1 MPSDKLKVIIAED
14 NRLSRKAV
22 IQDIP
27 WKKLGMEICGEASNG
42 EEALQAI
49 RDNQPDIALM
59 DIKMPVLTGLD
70 VIEKLSDLDPKPLY
84 IILTAYDDYELMR
97 RGIQDKVFDYIL
109 KPYTKERIRKT
120 ISRVKQNMEEQ
131 ESNKQIGEIINSK
144 NNFVLAIEN
153 KFIVLNPEKEIVLIK
168 TLQGKLQF
176 YTTRGILESKLL
188 LKDVES
194 RLNRSGFL
202 RTNKSFL
209 VNINMV
215 KEIEPWFNDT
225 YLLIMNHYEKEEV
238 PVSRHYLKDF
248 KTVMGI
254 L

>member
-1 MPSDKLKVIIAED
+1 MTKIRAAVVDDEMPARYELTSILHEIENVDVAAEFSTGKGFLEFLKKDSVD
-14 NRLSRKAV
+14 V
-22 IQDIP
+22 VF
-27 WKKLGMEICGEASNG
+27 
-42 EEALQAI
+42 
-49 RDNQPDIALM
+49 M
-59 DIKMPVLTGLD
+59 DIEMPVMT
-70 VIEKLSDLDPKPLY
+70 
-84 IILTAYDDYELMR
+84 
-97 RGIQDKVFDYIL
+97 GIQTVQAMEQMSDEILSIPRVVFSTGFAQFAIQAFDLAVFDYIL

-176 YTTRGILESKLL
+176 YTTRGILESRLL

-194 RLNRSGFL
+194 RLSRSGFL

-225 YLLIMNHYEKEEV
+225 YLLIINHYEKEEV

>member
-1 MPSDKLKVIIAED
+1 MTKIRAAVVDDEMPARYELTSILHEIENVDVAAEFSTGKGFLEFLKKDSVD
-14 NRLSRKAV
+14 V
-22 IQDIP
+22 VF
-27 WKKLGMEICGEASNG
+27 
-42 EEALQAI
+42 
-49 RDNQPDIALM
+49 M
-59 DIKMPVLTGLD
+59 DIEMPVMT
-70 VIEKLSDLDPKPLY
+70 
-84 IILTAYDDYELMR
+84 
-97 RGIQDKVFDYIL
+97 GIQTVQAMEQMSDDILSMPRVVFSTGFAQFAIQAFDLAVFDYIL

-176 YTTRGILESKLL
+176 YTTRGILESRLL

-194 RLNRSGFL
+194 RLSRSGFL

>member
-1 MPSDKLKVIIAED
+1 MTKIRAAVVDDEMPARYELTSILQEIENVDVVAEFSTGKSFLEFLKKDSIDV
-14 NRLSRKAV
+14 V
-22 IQDIP
+22 F
-27 WKKLGMEICGEASNG
+27 
-42 EEALQAI
+42 
-49 RDNQPDIALM
+49 M
-59 DIKMPVLTGLD
+59 DIEMPVMT
-70 VIEKLSDLDPKPLY
+70 
-84 IILTAYDDYELMR
+84 
-97 RGIQDKVFDYIL
+97 GIQTVQAMEQMSDDILSMPRVVFSTGFAQFAIQAFDLAVFDYIL
-109 KPYTKERIRKT
+109 KPYTKDRIRKT

-194 RLNRSGFL
+194 RLSRSGFL

>member
-1 MPSDKLKVIIAED
+1 MTRIRAAIVDDEMPARNELHSILDGMDDVDVAAEFSTGSGFLEFLK
-14 NRLSRKAV
+14 
-22 IQDIP
+22 
-27 WKKLGMEICGEASNG
+27 
-42 EEALQAI
+42 
-49 RDNQPDIALM
+49 RDSVDMVFM
-59 DIKMPVLTGLD
+59 DIEMPGMT
-70 VIEKLSDLDPKPLY
+70 
-84 IILTAYDDYELMR
+84 
-97 RGIQDKVFDYIL
+97 GIQTVQEIERMSDDILVMPRIVFSTGFAQFAIQAFDLAVFDYVL
-109 KPYTKERIRKT
+109 KPYTEERIRKT

-131 ESNKQIGEIINSK
+131 EAHRQTGEIINSK
-144 NNFVLAIEN
+144 NNFVLSTEN
-153 KFIVLNPEKEIVLIK
+153 KLIVLRPEEEIVLVK
-168 TLQGKLQF
+168 TLQGRLQF

-209 VNINMV
+209 VNVNMV

-248 KTVMGI
+248 RSAMGI
-254 L
+254 V

>member
-1 MPSDKLKVIIAED
+1 MIKIRAAVVDDEMPARYELTSILQEMENVDVVAEFSTGRGFLEFLKKDSVD
-14 NRLSRKAV
+14 V
-22 IQDIP
+22 VF
-27 WKKLGMEICGEASNG
+27 
-42 EEALQAI
+42 
-49 RDNQPDIALM
+49 M
-59 DIKMPVLTGLD
+59 DIEMPVMT
-70 VIEKLSDLDPKPLY
+70 
-84 IILTAYDDYELMR
+84 
-97 RGIQDKVFDYIL
+97 GIQTVQAMEQMSDDILSMPRIVFSTGFAQFAIQAFDLAVFDYIL

-176 YTTRGILESKLL
+176 YTTRGILESRLL

>member
-1 MPSDKLKVIIAED
+1 MTKIRAAVVDDEMPARYELTSILHEIENVDVAAEFSTGKGFLEFLKKDSVD
-14 NRLSRKAV
+14 V
-22 IQDIP
+22 VF
-27 WKKLGMEICGEASNG
+27 
-42 EEALQAI
+42 
-49 RDNQPDIALM
+49 M
-59 DIKMPVLTGLD
+59 DIEMPVMT
-70 VIEKLSDLDPKPLY
+70 
-84 IILTAYDDYELMR
+84 
-97 RGIQDKVFDYIL
+97 GIQTVQAMEQMSDDILSMPRVVFSTGFAQFAIQAFDLAVFDYIL

-225 YLLIMNHYEKEEV
+225 YLLIMNHYEKWPGGER
-238 PVSRHYLKDF
+238 PSIKRP
-248 KTVMGI
+248 
-254 L
+254 

>member
-1 MPSDKLKVIIAED
+1 MFL
-14 NRLSRKAV
+14 
-22 IQDIP
+22 
-27 WKKLGMEICGEASNG
+27 
-42 EEALQAI
+42 
-49 RDNQPDIALM
+49 
-59 DIKMPVLTGLD
+59 
-70 VIEKLSDLDPKPLY
+70 
-84 IILTAYDDYELMR
+84 
-97 RGIQDKVFDYIL
+97 YIL

-176 YTTRGILESKLL
+176 YTTRGILESRLL
-188 LKDVES
+188 LKDVEN
-194 RLNRSGFL
+194 RLSRSGFL

>member
-1 MPSDKLKVIIAED
+1 MTKIRAAVVDDEMPARYELTSILHEIENVDVAAEFSTGKGF
-14 NRLSRKAV
+14 LEF
-22 IQDIP
+22 I
-27 WKKLGMEICGEASNG
+27 KKDSV
-42 EEALQAI
+42 
-49 RDNQPDIALM
+49 DVVFM
-59 DIKMPVLTGLD
+59 DIEMPVMT
-70 VIEKLSDLDPKPLY
+70 
-84 IILTAYDDYELMR
+84 
-97 RGIQDKVFDYIL
+97 GIQTVQAMEQMSDEILSIPRVVFSTGFAQFAIQAFDLAVFDYIL

-120 ISRVKQNMEEQ
+120 ISRVKQNREEQ

-176 YTTRGILESKLL
+176 YTTRGILESRLL

-194 RLNRSGFL
+194 RLSRSGFL

>member
-1 MPSDKLKVIIAED
+1 MTKIRAAVVDDEMPARYELTSILQEIENVDVAAEFSTGKGFLEFLKKDSVD
-14 NRLSRKAV
+14 V
-22 IQDIP
+22 VF
-27 WKKLGMEICGEASNG
+27 
-42 EEALQAI
+42 
-49 RDNQPDIALM
+49 M
-59 DIKMPVLTGLD
+59 DIEMPVMT
-70 VIEKLSDLDPKPLY
+70 
-84 IILTAYDDYELMR
+84 
-97 RGIQDKVFDYIL
+97 GIQTVQAMEQMSDDILSMPRIVFSTGFAQFAIQAFDLAVFDYIL

-176 YTTRGILESKLL
+176 YTTRGILESRLL

-194 RLNRSGFL
+194 RLSRSGFL

>member
-1 MPSDKLKVIIAED
+1 MTKIRAAVVDDEMPARYELTSILHDIENVEVAAEFSTGKSFLEFLKKDSVD
-14 NRLSRKAV
+14 V
-22 IQDIP
+22 VF
-27 WKKLGMEICGEASNG
+27 
-42 EEALQAI
+42 
-49 RDNQPDIALM
+49 M
-59 DIKMPVLTGLD
+59 DIEMPVMT
-70 VIEKLSDLDPKPLY
+70 
-84 IILTAYDDYELMR
+84 
-97 RGIQDKVFDYIL
+97 GIQTVQAMEQMSDEILSMPHVVFSTGFAQFAIQAFDLAVFDYIL

-176 YTTRGILESKLL
+176 YTTRGILESRLL
-188 LKDVES
+188 LKDVEN
-194 RLNRSGFL
+194 RLSRSGFL

>member
-1 MPSDKLKVIIAED
+1 MKPDSSHNGFFESFRHAADGIRAAAAGR
-14 NRLSRKAV
+14 NFR
-22 IQDIP
+22 IQLELARE
-27 WKKLGMEICGEASNG
+27 K
-42 EEALQAI
+42 EEAGACGFFTQ
-49 RDNQPDIALM
+49 
-59 DIKMPVLTGLD
+59 PVLSEQGL
-70 VIEKLSDLDPKPLY
+70 EN
-84 IILTAYDDYELMR
+84 LM
-97 RGIQDKVFDYIL
+97 
-109 KPYTKERIRKT
+109 
-120 ISRVKQNMEEQ
+120 
-131 ESNKQIGEIINSK
+131 
-144 NNFVLAIEN
+144 LARE
-153 KFIVLNPEKEIVLIK
+153 

-176 YTTRGILESKLL
+176 YTTRGILESRLL

-194 RLNRSGFL
+194 RLSRSGFL

>member
-1 MPSDKLKVIIAED
+1 MTKIRAAVVDDEMPARYELTSILQEMENVDVVAEFSTGRGFLEFLKKDSVD
-14 NRLSRKAV
+14 V
-22 IQDIP
+22 VF
-27 WKKLGMEICGEASNG
+27 
-42 EEALQAI
+42 
-49 RDNQPDIALM
+49 M
-59 DIKMPVLTGLD
+59 DIEMPVMT
-70 VIEKLSDLDPKPLY
+70 
-84 IILTAYDDYELMR
+84 
-97 RGIQDKVFDYIL
+97 GIQTVQAMEQMSDDILSMPHVVFSTGFAQFAIQAFDLAVFDYIL

>member
-1 MPSDKLKVIIAED
+1 MTKIRAAVVDDEMPARYELTSILHEIENVDVAAEFSTGKGFLEFLKKDSVD
-14 NRLSRKAV
+14 V
-22 IQDIP
+22 VF
-27 WKKLGMEICGEASNG
+27 
-42 EEALQAI
+42 
-49 RDNQPDIALM
+49 M
-59 DIKMPVLTGLD
+59 DIEMPVIT
-70 VIEKLSDLDPKPLY
+70 
-84 IILTAYDDYELMR
+84 
-97 RGIQDKVFDYIL
+97 GIQTVQAMEQMSDEILSIPRVVFSTGFAQFAIQAFDLAVFDYIL

-176 YTTRGILESKLL
+176 YTTRGILESRLL

-194 RLNRSGFL
+194 RLSRSGFL

>member
-1 MPSDKLKVIIAED
+1 MTKIRAAVVDDEMPARYELTSILHEIENVDVAAEFSTGKGFLEFLKKDSVDVAF
-14 NRLSRKAV
+14 
-22 IQDIP
+22 
-27 WKKLGMEICGEASNG
+27 
-42 EEALQAI
+42 
-49 RDNQPDIALM
+49 M
-59 DIKMPVLTGLD
+59 DIEMPVMT
-70 VIEKLSDLDPKPLY
+70 
-84 IILTAYDDYELMR
+84 
-97 RGIQDKVFDYIL
+97 GIQTVQAMEQMSDDILSMPRVVFSTGFAQFAIQAFDLAVFDYIL

-176 YTTRGILESKLL
+176 YTTRGILESRLL

-194 RLNRSGFL
+194 RLSRSGFL

>member
-1 MPSDKLKVIIAED
+1 MTKIRAAVVDDEMPARYELTSILQEIENVDVAAEFSTGKSFLEFLKKDSVD
-14 NRLSRKAV
+14 V
-22 IQDIP
+22 VF
-27 WKKLGMEICGEASNG
+27 
-42 EEALQAI
+42 
-49 RDNQPDIALM
+49 M
-59 DIKMPVLTGLD
+59 DIEMPVMT
-70 VIEKLSDLDPKPLY
+70 
-84 IILTAYDDYELMR
+84 
-97 RGIQDKVFDYIL
+97 GIQTVQTMEQISDEILSMPRVVFSTGFAQFAIQAFDLAVFDYIL

-176 YTTRGILESKLL
+176 YTTRGILESRLL

>member
-1 MPSDKLKVIIAED
+1 MTKIRAAVVDDEMPARYELTSILHEIENVDVAAEFSTGKGFLEFLKKDSVD
-14 NRLSRKAV
+14 V
-22 IQDIP
+22 VF
-27 WKKLGMEICGEASNG
+27 
-42 EEALQAI
+42 
-49 RDNQPDIALM
+49 M
-59 DIKMPVLTGLD
+59 DIEMPVMT
-70 VIEKLSDLDPKPLY
+70 
-84 IILTAYDDYELMR
+84 
-97 RGIQDKVFDYIL
+97 GIQTVQAMEQMSDEILSMPHVVFSTGFAQFAIQAFDLAVFDYIL

-120 ISRVKQNMEEQ
+120 VSRVKQNMEEQ

-176 YTTRGILESKLL
+176 YTTRGILESRLL

-194 RLNRSGFL
+194 RLSRSGFL

>member
-1 MPSDKLKVIIAED
+1 MTKIRAAVVDDEMPARYELTSILQEMENVDVVAEFSTGRGFLEFLKKDSVD
-14 NRLSRKAV
+14 V
-22 IQDIP
+22 VF
-27 WKKLGMEICGEASNG
+27 
-42 EEALQAI
+42 
-49 RDNQPDIALM
+49 M
-59 DIKMPVLTGLD
+59 DIEMPVMT
-70 VIEKLSDLDPKPLY
+70 
-84 IILTAYDDYELMR
+84 
-97 RGIQDKVFDYIL
+97 GIQTVQAMEQMSDDILSMPRVVFSTGFAQFAIQAFDLAVFDYIL

-176 YTTRGILESKLL
+176 YTTRGILESRLL

>member
-1 MPSDKLKVIIAED
+1 MTKIRAAVVDDEMPARYELTSILQEMENVDVAAEFSTGKGFLEFLKKDSVD
-14 NRLSRKAV
+14 V
-22 IQDIP
+22 VF
-27 WKKLGMEICGEASNG
+27 
-42 EEALQAI
+42 
-49 RDNQPDIALM
+49 M
-59 DIKMPVLTGLD
+59 DIEMPVMT
-70 VIEKLSDLDPKPLY
+70 
-84 IILTAYDDYELMR
+84 
-97 RGIQDKVFDYIL
+97 GIQTVQAMEQMSDEILSMPRVVFSTGFAQFAIQAFDLAVFDYIL

-168 TLQGKLQF
+168 TLQGRLQF
-176 YTTRGILESKLL
+176 YTTRGILESRLL

>member
-1 MPSDKLKVIIAED
+1 MTKIRAAVVDDEMPARYELTSILQEMENVDVAAEFSTGKSFLEFLKKDSVD
-14 NRLSRKAV
+14 V
-22 IQDIP
+22 VF
-27 WKKLGMEICGEASNG
+27 
-42 EEALQAI
+42 
-49 RDNQPDIALM
+49 M
-59 DIKMPVLTGLD
+59 DIEMPVMT
-70 VIEKLSDLDPKPLY
+70 
-84 IILTAYDDYELMR
+84 
-97 RGIQDKVFDYIL
+97 GIQTVQTMEQISDEILSMPRVVFSTGFAQFAIQAFDLAVFDYIL

>member
-1 MPSDKLKVIIAED
+1 MTKIRAAVVDDEMPARYELTSILHEIENVDVAAEFSTGKGFLEFLKKDSVD
-14 NRLSRKAV
+14 V
-22 IQDIP
+22 VF
-27 WKKLGMEICGEASNG
+27 
-42 EEALQAI
+42 
-49 RDNQPDIALM
+49 M
-59 DIKMPVLTGLD
+59 DIEMPVMT
-70 VIEKLSDLDPKPLY
+70 
-84 IILTAYDDYELMR
+84 
-97 RGIQDKVFDYIL
+97 GIQTVQAMEQMSDEILSIPRVVFSTGFAQFAIQAFDLAVFDYIL

-176 YTTRGILESKLL
+176 YTTRGILESRLL

-194 RLNRSGFL
+194 RLSRSGFL

>member
-1 MPSDKLKVIIAED
+1 MTKIRAAVVDDEMPARYELTSILHDIENVDVVAEFSTGKGFLEFLKKDSVD
-14 NRLSRKAV
+14 V
-22 IQDIP
+22 VF
-27 WKKLGMEICGEASNG
+27 
-42 EEALQAI
+42 
-49 RDNQPDIALM
+49 M
-59 DIKMPVLTGLD
+59 DIEMPVMT
-70 VIEKLSDLDPKPLY
+70 
-84 IILTAYDDYELMR
+84 
-97 RGIQDKVFDYIL
+97 GIQTVQAMEQMSDEILSIPRVVFSTGFAQFAIQAFDLAVFDYIL

-176 YTTRGILESKLL
+176 YTTRGILESRLL

-194 RLNRSGFL
+194 RLSRSGFL

>member
-109 KPYTKERIRKT
+109 KPIHIEEMTESLERAASLARALQKQRRTDAENSDRAGNGPGAVDIRQEREAAEKTFAQKSMLDAIHGSDRGAAELGTWIGKQGGVHDFTLFLSFPSSRIRL
-120 ISRVKQNMEEQ
+120 R
-131 ESNKQIGEIINSK
+131 
-144 NNFVLAIEN
+144 
-153 KFIVLNPEKEIVLIK
+153 LIK
-168 TLQGKLQF
+168 
-176 YTTRGILESKLL
+176 
-188 LKDVES
+188 
-194 RLNRSGFL
+194 RSGRL
-202 RTNKSFL
+202 KGQQTACRTCIRSG
-209 VNINMV
+209 
-215 KEIEPWFNDT
+215 
-225 YLLIMNHYEKEEV
+225 
-238 PVSRHYLKDF
+238 R
-248 KTVMGI
+248 
-254 L
+254 

>member
-1 MPSDKLKVIIAED
+1 MTKIRAAVVDDEMPARYELTSILQEIENVDVAAEFSTGKGFLEFLKKDSVD
-14 NRLSRKAV
+14 V
-22 IQDIP
+22 VF
-27 WKKLGMEICGEASNG
+27 
-42 EEALQAI
+42 
-49 RDNQPDIALM
+49 M
-59 DIKMPVLTGLD
+59 DIEMPVMT
-70 VIEKLSDLDPKPLY
+70 
-84 IILTAYDDYELMR
+84 
-97 RGIQDKVFDYIL
+97 GIQTVQAMEQMSDDILSMPRVVFSTGFAQFAIQAFDLAVFDYIL

-120 ISRVKQNMEEQ
+120 ISRLKQNMEEQ

-176 YTTRGILESKLL
+176 YTTRGILESRLL

-194 RLNRSGFL
+194 RLSRSGFL

>member
-1 MPSDKLKVIIAED
+1 MTKIRAAVVDDEMPARYELTSILHEIENVDVAAEFSTGKGFLEFLKKDSVD
-14 NRLSRKAV
+14 V
-22 IQDIP
+22 VF
-27 WKKLGMEICGEASNG
+27 
-42 EEALQAI
+42 
-49 RDNQPDIALM
+49 M
-59 DIKMPVLTGLD
+59 DIEMPVMT
-70 VIEKLSDLDPKPLY
+70 
-84 IILTAYDDYELMR
+84 
-97 RGIQDKVFDYIL
+97 GIQTVQAMEQMSDEILSMPHVVFSTGFAQFAIQAFDLAVFDYIL

-176 YTTRGILESKLL
+176 YTTRGILESRLL

-194 RLNRSGFL
+194 RLSRSGFL

>member
-1 MPSDKLKVIIAED
+1 MTKIRTAVVDDEMPARNELISVLEEIENVEVVAEFATGRGFLEFLKKDSVD
-14 NRLSRKAV
+14 MV
-22 IQDIP
+22 F
-27 WKKLGMEICGEASNG
+27 
-42 EEALQAI
+42 
-49 RDNQPDIALM
+49 M
-59 DIKMPVLTGLD
+59 DIEMPGMT
-70 VIEKLSDLDPKPLY
+70 
-84 IILTAYDDYELMR
+84 
-97 RGIQDKVFDYIL
+97 GIQTVQLMEKMSDELLSMPRVVFSTGFAQFAIQAFDMAVFDYIL
-109 KPYTKERIRKT
+109 KPYTEERIRKT
-120 ISRVKQNMEEQ
+120 IARVKQSKEEQ
-131 ESNKQIGEIINSK
+131 ESNRQLGEIINSK
-144 NNFVLAIEN
+144 NNFVLSIEN
-153 KFIVLNPEKEIVLIK
+153 KFIVLKSEEEIVLIK

-188 LKDVES
+188 LKDVETRLS
-194 RLNRSGFL
+194 RCGFL

-225 YLLIMNHYEKEEV
+225 YLLIMKHYEKEEV

>member
-1 MPSDKLKVIIAED
+1 MTKIRAAVVDDEMPARYELTSILHEIENVDVIAEFSTGKGF
-14 NRLSRKAV
+14 LEF
-22 IQDIP
+22 I
-27 WKKLGMEICGEASNG
+27 KKDSV
-42 EEALQAI
+42 
-49 RDNQPDIALM
+49 DVVFM
-59 DIKMPVLTGLD
+59 DIEMPVMT
-70 VIEKLSDLDPKPLY
+70 
-84 IILTAYDDYELMR
+84 
-97 RGIQDKVFDYIL
+97 GIQTVQAMEQMSDEILSMPHVVFSTGFAQFAIQAFDLAVFDYIL

-176 YTTRGILESKLL
+176 YTTRGILESRLL
-188 LKDVES
+188 LKDVEN
-194 RLNRSGFL
+194 RLSRSGFL

>member
-1 MPSDKLKVIIAED
+1 MMKIRTVIVDDEMPARNELHSILNEMEDIEIVAEFSTGRGFLDFLKKDSADLVFMDIEMP
-14 NRLSRKAV
+14 V
-22 IQDIP
+22 MTGIQTV
-27 WKKLGMEICGEASNG
+27 
-42 EEALQAI
+42 QAI
-49 RDNQPDIALM
+49 EQMSDDILS
-59 DIKMPVLTGLD
+59 MPRIVFSTGF
-70 VIEKLSDLDPKPLY
+70 
-84 IILTAYDDYELMR
+84 AQFA
-97 RGIQDKVFDYIL
+97 IQAFDMAVFDYIL
-109 KPYTKERIRKT
+109 KPYTEDRIRKT
-120 ISRVKQNMEEQ
+120 IVRVKQSMEEQ
-131 ESNKQIGEIINSK
+131 AEHKQIGEIINSK
-144 NNFVLAIEN
+144 NNFVIATDS
-153 KFIVLNPEKEIVLIK
+153 KFIVLRPEEEIVLIK

-188 LKDVES
+188 LKDVEN
-194 RLNRSGFL
+194 RLSRSGFL

>member
-1 MPSDKLKVIIAED
+1 MTKIRAAVVDDEMPARYELTSILQEIENVDVAAEFSTGKGFLEFLKKDSVD
-14 NRLSRKAV
+14 V
-22 IQDIP
+22 VF
-27 WKKLGMEICGEASNG
+27 
-42 EEALQAI
+42 
-49 RDNQPDIALM
+49 M
-59 DIKMPVLTGLD
+59 DIEMPVMT
-70 VIEKLSDLDPKPLY
+70 
-84 IILTAYDDYELMR
+84 
-97 RGIQDKVFDYIL
+97 GIQTVQAMEQMSDEILSIPRVVFSTGFAQFAIQAFDLAVFDYIL

-176 YTTRGILESKLL
+176 YTTRGILESRLL

-194 RLNRSGFL
+194 RLSRSGFL

>member
-1 MPSDKLKVIIAED
+1 MTKIRAAVVDDEMPARYELTSILQEMENVDVAAEFSTGKSFLEFLKKDSVD
-14 NRLSRKAV
+14 V
-22 IQDIP
+22 VF
-27 WKKLGMEICGEASNG
+27 
-42 EEALQAI
+42 
-49 RDNQPDIALM
+49 M
-59 DIKMPVLTGLD
+59 DIEMPVMT
-70 VIEKLSDLDPKPLY
+70 
-84 IILTAYDDYELMR
+84 
-97 RGIQDKVFDYIL
+97 GIQTVQTMEQISDEILSMPRVVFSTGFAQFAIQAFDLAVFDYIL

-248 KTVMGI
+248 KIVMGI

>member
-1 MPSDKLKVIIAED
+1 MTKIRAAVVDDEMPARYELTSILHEIENVDVAAEFSTGKGCLEFLKKDSVD
-14 NRLSRKAV
+14 V
-22 IQDIP
+22 VF
-27 WKKLGMEICGEASNG
+27 
-42 EEALQAI
+42 
-49 RDNQPDIALM
+49 M
-59 DIKMPVLTGLD
+59 DIEMPVMT
-70 VIEKLSDLDPKPLY
+70 
-84 IILTAYDDYELMR
+84 
-97 RGIQDKVFDYIL
+97 GIQTVQAMEQMSDEILSIPRVVFSTGFAQFAIQAFDLAVFDYIL

-176 YTTRGILESKLL
+176 YTTRGILESRLL

>member
-109 KPYTKERIRKT
+109 KP
-120 ISRVKQNMEEQ
+120 SP
-131 ESNKQIGEIINSK
+131 S
-144 NNFVLAIEN
+144 
-153 KFIVLNPEKEIVLIK
+153 
-168 TLQGKLQF
+168 
-176 YTTRGILESKLL
+176 ILK
-188 LKDVES
+188 
-194 RLNRSGFL
+194 R
-202 RTNKSFL
+202 
-209 VNINMV
+209 
-215 KEIEPWFNDT
+215 
-225 YLLIMNHYEKEEV
+225 
-238 PVSRHYLKDF
+238 
-248 KTVMGI
+248 
-254 L
+254 

>member
-1 MPSDKLKVIIAED
+1 MTKIRAAVVDDEMPARYELTSILHEIENVDVAAEFSTGKGFLEFLKKDSVD
-14 NRLSRKAV
+14 V
-22 IQDIP
+22 VF
-27 WKKLGMEICGEASNG
+27 
-42 EEALQAI
+42 
-49 RDNQPDIALM
+49 M
-59 DIKMPVLTGLD
+59 DIEMPVMT
-70 VIEKLSDLDPKPLY
+70 
-84 IILTAYDDYELMR
+84 
-97 RGIQDKVFDYIL
+97 GIQTVQAMEQMSDEILSMPRVVFSTGFAQFAIQAFDLAVFDYIL

-176 YTTRGILESKLL
+176 YTTRGILESRLL

-194 RLNRSGFL
+194 RLSRSGFL

>member
-1 MPSDKLKVIIAED
+1 MMTKIRAAVVDDEMPARYELTSILQEMENVDVVAEFSTGKSFLEFLKKDSIDV
-14 NRLSRKAV
+14 V
-22 IQDIP
+22 F
-27 WKKLGMEICGEASNG
+27 
-42 EEALQAI
+42 
-49 RDNQPDIALM
+49 M
-59 DIKMPVLTGLD
+59 DIEMPVMT
-70 VIEKLSDLDPKPLY
+70 
-84 IILTAYDDYELMR
+84 
-97 RGIQDKVFDYIL
+97 GIQTVQAMERMSDEILSMPRVVFSTGFAQFAIQAFDLAVFDYIL
-109 KPYTKERIRKT
+109 KPYTEERIRKT
-120 ISRVKQNMEEQ
+120 IARVKQNMEEQ

-194 RLNRSGFL
+194 RLSRSGFL

>member
-1 MPSDKLKVIIAED
+1 MTKIRAAVVDDEMPARYELTSILQEIENVDVVAEFSTGKSFLEFLKKDSIDV
-14 NRLSRKAV
+14 V
-22 IQDIP
+22 F
-27 WKKLGMEICGEASNG
+27 
-42 EEALQAI
+42 
-49 RDNQPDIALM
+49 M
-59 DIKMPVLTGLD
+59 DIEMPVMT
-70 VIEKLSDLDPKPLY
+70 
-84 IILTAYDDYELMR
+84 
-97 RGIQDKVFDYIL
+97 GIQTVQAMEQMSDDILSMPRVVFSTGFAQFAIQAFDLAVFDYIL
-109 KPYTKERIRKT
+109 KPYTKDRIRKT

-194 RLNRSGFL
+194 RLSRSGFL
-202 RTNKSFL
+202 RPNKSFL

>member
-1 MPSDKLKVIIAED
+1 MTKIRAAVVDDEMPARYELTSILQEIENVDVAAEFSTGKGFLEFLKKDSVD
-14 NRLSRKAV
+14 V
-22 IQDIP
+22 VF
-27 WKKLGMEICGEASNG
+27 
-42 EEALQAI
+42 
-49 RDNQPDIALM
+49 M
-59 DIKMPVLTGLD
+59 DIEMPVMT
-70 VIEKLSDLDPKPLY
+70 
-84 IILTAYDDYELMR
+84 
-97 RGIQDKVFDYIL
+97 GIQTVQAMEQMSDEILSMPHVVFSTGFAQFAIQAFDLAVFDYIL

-176 YTTRGILESKLL
+176 YTTRGILESRLL

-194 RLNRSGFL
+194 RLSRSGFL